1 MFLFKVFSLHVC
13 NTFCSVN
20 DYGTG
25 VELCLPVML
34 TFGHKL
40 VCLSAFFGHPFMLE
54 LSKSSF
60 GCRY

>member
-25 VELCLPVML
+25 VELCLLVML

-54 LSKSSF
+54 LSKS
-60 GCRY
+60 